1 MLQHETE
8 RKEDGKE
15 RIGMGVDFAEKSARI
30 MVYTRKTDERL
41 YPDGLARSIHLAYSR
56 DGENYE
62 AMNGNYGILF
72 AEGTLDKND
81 TICPKGVEA
90 PRVFPMPGGGFGIT
104 AFRVNENGS
113 ADEESE
119 GRLLLWTTDD
129 FIAFREMGFADPRA
143 AAGRRPGGKYGGGK
157 PQPVRQGGPSL
168 EQAFFRCRACAG

>member
-81 TICPKGVEA
+81 TICPKG
-90 PRVFPMPGGGFGIT
+90 GGGSQGFPHAWGE
-104 AFRVNENGS
+104 VLEL
-113 ADEESE
+113 
-119 GRLLLWTTDD
+119 RLS
-129 FIAFREMGFADPRA
+129 
-143 AAGRRPGGKYGGGK
+143 
-157 PQPVRQGGPSL
+157 V
-168 EQAFFRCRACAG
+168 

>member
-1 MLQHETE
+1 
-8 RKEDGKE
+8 
-15 RIGMGVDFAEKSARI
+15 MGVDFAEKSARI

-113 ADEESE
+113 ADEEMCI
-119 GRLLLWTTDD
+119 RD
-129 FIAFREMGFADPRA
+129 
-143 AAGRRPGGKYGGGK
+143 
-157 PQPVRQGGPSL
+157 
-168 EQAFFRCRACAG
+168 RCRTMTAGSPVSGENEAFLCFSRTVSGRKRLIRQY

>member
-72 AEGTLDKND
+72 AEGTLDKKD
-81 TICPKGVEA
+81 TICPKGVKE

-104 AFRVNENGS
+104 ASRVNENGS

-119 GRLLLWTTDD
+119 GKLLLWTTDD
-129 FIAFREMGFADPRA
+129 FIAFREMGFADPGQLPEGARA
-143 AAGRRPGGKYGGGK
+143 GNTVEVSR
-157 PQPVRQGGPSL
+157 SL
-168 EQAFFRCRACAG
+168 CDRAYCLSSTQ